1 MSSMLEQA
9 IVDATALREA
19 ALKNAEQAI
28 IEKYAPQ
35 IKDAVESLL
44 EGETTNGIQVGSYV
58 RHLESNQIG
67 QVRTIDEDGVQIEGR
82 DGKTFLAEMSQLEEA
97 EMLHE
102 EDMGIASVATSAGV
116 SAPIASAPQSVVD
129 PNSQAEL
136 SMEFEFDPSDFEIDL
151 NQVKA
156 AVQADPQSAGEE
168 PEETEDLL
176 ADLGAIDDTLGDEE
190 EVSLQEVV
198 DMVKEILN
206 EEEAEEQEVSTAEAA
221 EDDGSVMQEDLT
233 VDVEEVKH
241 GWNTTDKLKRG
252 YDQDK
257 SLAQM
262 EDTKWKEENE
272 ALVKKVAELKESLEQ
287 TTSDAHKLLGV
298 VEQLKSKLDETL
310 VSNARL
316 VYSNKTL
323 SDASLNERQKNKIV
337 EAIALAN
344 SAEEAKTLHETL
356 TATVGSNTNDGPKSL
371 SESVNRRSNLSAI
384 MPRRKENVVTE
395 SMSFAERMRKLAG
408 IN

>member
-1 MSSMLEQA
+1 MLEQA

-44 EGETTNGIQVGSYV
+44 EGNDTGIGVGSYV

-67 QVRTIDEDGVQIEGR
+67 RVHAIDEDGVQVEGR
-82 DGKTFLAEMSQLEEA
+82 DGKAFLAEMDQLEEA

-102 EDMGIASVATSAGV
+102 EEMGGMGSIATSAGI
-116 SAPIASAPQSVVD
+116 SAPIASAPQSAVD
-129 PNSQAEL
+129 PSSQAEL
-136 SMEFEFDPSDFEIDL
+136 SMEFDFDPSDFQIDL

-156 AVQADPQSAGEE
+156 QAVADPMSAGEE
-168 PEETEDLL
+168 PESTEDLLGDLGAEESGDDLL
-176 ADLGAIDDTLGDEE
+176 ADLGDEEISLQEMIDMVSEILTEEDEE
-190 EVSLQEVV
+190 EDSEEV
-198 DMVKEILN
+198 I
-206 EEEAEEQEVSTAEAA
+206 EEE
-221 EDDGSVMQEDLT
+221 LT
-233 VDVEEVKH
+233 VDVSEQKH
-241 GWNTTDKLKRG
+241 GWNTTHETART

-262 EDTKWKEENE
+262 EDSKWKEENE
-272 ALVKKVAELKESLEQ
+272 ALVKRVAELQESLEG
-287 TTSDAHKLLGV
+287 TTNDAHKLLGV
-298 VEQLKSKLDETL
+298 VEQLKNKLDEAL

-323 SDASLNERQKNKIV
+323 SDASLNERQKSKIV
-337 EAIALAN
+337 ETIASAQ

-356 TATVGSNTNDGPKSL
+356 TATVGSTPRSNPKSL
-371 SESVNRRSNLSAI
+371 SESVNRKSNLSSM
-384 MPRRKENVVTE
+384 MPRRKDKVVTE
-395 SMSFAERMRKLAG
+395 SMSFADRMKKLAG

>member
-44 EGETTNGIQVGSYV
+44 EGNDTGIGVGSYV

-67 QVRTIDEDGVQIEGR
+67 RVHAIDEDGVQIEGR
-82 DGKTFLAEMSQLEEA
+82 DGKAFLAEMDQLEEA

-102 EDMGIASVATSAGV
+102 EEMGGMGSMATSAGI
-116 SAPIASAPQSVVD
+116 SAPIASAPQSAVD
-129 PNSQAEL
+129 SSSQAEL
-136 SMEFEFDPSDFEIDL
+136 SMEFDFDPSDFQIDL

-156 AVQADPQSAGEE
+156 QAIADPMSAGEE
-168 PEETEDLL
+168 PESTEDLLSDLGAEESGDDLL
-176 ADLGAIDDTLGDEE
+176 ADLGDEEISLQEMIDMVSEILTEEDEE
-190 EVSLQEVV
+190 EDSEDEVIEEELVV
-198 DMVKEILN
+198 DVK
-206 EEEAEEQEVSTAEAA
+206 A
-221 EDDGSVMQEDLT
+221 D
-233 VDVEEVKH
+233 KH
-241 GWNTTDKLKRG
+241 GWITTDEGTLG
-252 YDQDK
+252 QDQELQ
-257 SLAQM
+257 LASM
-262 EDTKWKEENE
+262 EDTRYKEENE
-272 ALVKKVAELKESLEQ
+272 ALEKRVAELQESLEG
-287 TTSDAHKLLGV
+287 TTNDAHKLLGV
-298 VEQLKSKLDETL
+298 VEQLKNKLDEAL

-323 SDASLNERQKNKIV
+323 SDASLNERQKSKIV
-337 EAIALAN
+337 ETIASAQ

-356 TATVGSNTNDGPKSL
+356 TATVGSTPRSNPKSL
-371 SESVNRRSNLSAI
+371 SESVNRKSNLSSM
-384 MPRRKENVVTE
+384 MPRRKDKVVTE
-395 SMSFAERMRKLAG
+395 SMSFADRMKKLAG

>member
-44 EGETTNGIQVGSYV
+44 EGEETGGIRVGSYV
-58 RHLESNQIG
+58 RHLESNQNG
-67 QVRTIDEDGVQIEGR
+67 QVRAIDEDGVQVEGR
-82 DGKTFLAEMSQLEEA
+82 DGTTFLAEMSQLEEA

-102 EDMGIASVATSAGV
+102 EDMGIASVATSAEV

-156 AVQADPQSAGEE
+156 AAQNDPDSAGEE

-198 DMVKEILN
+198 DMVKEILS
-206 EEEAEEQEVSTAEAA
+206 EEETEEQEVSDAEAA

-257 SLAQM
+257 TLAHM
-262 EDTKWKEENE
+262 EDSKFKEENE
-272 ALVKKVAELKESLEQ
+272 ALIKKVAELQESLEQ
-287 TTSDAHKLLGV
+287 TTNDAHKLLGV

-337 EAIALAN
+337 EAIALAK

>member
-44 EGETTNGIQVGSYV
+44 EGEDTGGIRVGSYV

-67 QVRTIDEDGVQIEGR
+67 QVHTIDEDGVQVEGK
-82 DGKTFLAEMSQLEEA
+82 DGKTFLAEMDQLEEA

-102 EDMGIASVATSAGV
+102 EDMGIASVATSADV
-116 SAPIASAPQSVVD
+116 AAPMAAAPQSVVD
-129 PNSQAEL
+129 PSAQVDM
-136 SMEFEFDPSDFEIDL
+136 SMEFQFDASEFKINL

-156 AVQADPQSAGEE
+156 EVADDPMSGGEE
-168 PEETEDLL
+168 PETTEDLL
-176 ADLGAIDDTLGDEE
+176 SDLTTDDDALDDELGLQEMINMVQEILSEE
-190 EVSLQEVV
+190 EEPEEV
-198 DMVKEILN
+198 I
-206 EEEAEEQEVSTAEAA
+206 EEE
-221 EDDGSVMQEDLT
+221 LT
-233 VDVEEVKH
+233 VDVSQQKH
-241 GWNTTDKLKRG
+241 GWNTTHETARE
-252 YDQDK
+252 YDQDL

-262 EDTKWKEENE
+262 EDSKFKEENE
-272 ALVKKVAELKESLEQ
+272 ALMKRVAELQESLDE
-287 TTSDAHKLLGV
+287 TTKDAHKLLGV
-298 VEQLKSKLDETL
+298 VEQLKSNLDEAL

-356 TATVGSNTNDGPKSL
+356 TATVGSSTNDGPKSL

-395 SMSFAERMRKLAG
+395 SMSFADRMKKLAG

>member
-35 IKDAVESLL
+35 IKEAVESLL
-44 EGETTNGIQVGSYV
+44 EDDNAGGIRVGSYV

-67 QVRTIDEDGVQIEGR
+67 QVHAIDEDGVQVEGR
-82 DGKTFLAEMSQLEEA
+82 DGKTFLAEMEQLEEA

-102 EDMGIASVATSAGV
+102 EDMGIASVASSADVG
-116 SAPIASAPQSVVD
+116 APMAAAPQSVVD
-129 PNSQAEL
+129 PNAQVDM
-136 SMEFEFDPSDFEIDL
+136 SMEFEFDASEFNIDL

-156 AVQADPQSAGEE
+156 EVASDPMSSGEE
-168 PEETEDLL
+168 QESTEDLL
-176 ADLGAIDDTLGDEE
+176 SDLTTGEDMLDD
-190 EVSLQEVV
+190 EVSLQEMIN
-198 DMVKEILN
+198 MVQEILN
-206 EEEAEEQEVSTAEAA
+206 EDAPEE
-221 EDDGSVMQEDLT
+221 EDDEPVVEEEEVIEEELT
-233 VDVEEVKH
+233 VDLQQVKH
-241 GWNTTDKLKRG
+241 GWNTTVDSARG
-252 YDQDK
+252 YDQDM

-344 SAEEAKTLHETL
+344 STEEAKTLHETL

-395 SMSFAERMRKLAG
+395 SMSFADRMKKLAG

>member
-44 EGETTNGIQVGSYV
+44 EGNDTGIGVGSYV

-67 QVRTIDEDGVQIEGR
+67 RVHAIDEDGVQVEGR
-82 DGKTFLAEMSQLEEA
+82 DGKAFLAEMDQLEEA

-102 EDMGIASVATSAGV
+102 EEMGGMGSMATSAGI
-116 SAPIASAPQSVVD
+116 SAPIASAPQSAVD

-136 SMEFEFDPSDFEIDL
+136 SMEFDFDPSDFQIDL

-156 AVQADPQSAGEE
+156 QAVADPMSAGEE
-168 PEETEDLL
+168 PESTEDLLGDLGAEESGDDLL
-176 ADLGAIDDTLGDEE
+176 ADLGDEEISLQEMIDMVSEILTEEDEE
-190 EVSLQEVV
+190 EDSEEVIEEELVV
-198 DMVKEILN
+198 DVK
-206 EEEAEEQEVSTAEAA
+206 A
-221 EDDGSVMQEDLT
+221 D
-233 VDVEEVKH
+233 KH
-241 GWNTTDKLKRG
+241 GWITTDEGTLAN
-252 YDQDK
+252 DQELQ
-257 SLAQM
+257 LASM
-262 EDTKWKEENE
+262 EDARYKEENE
-272 ALVKKVAELKESLEQ
+272 ALEKRVAELQESLEG
-287 TTSDAHKLLGV
+287 TTNDAHKLLGV
-298 VEQLKSKLDETL
+298 VEQLKNKLDEAL

-323 SDASLNERQKNKIV
+323 SDASLNERQKSKIV
-337 EAIALAN
+337 ETIASAQ

-356 TATVGSNTNDGPKSL
+356 TATVGSTPRSNPKSL
-371 SESVNRRSNLSAI
+371 SESVNRKSNLSSM
-384 MPRRKENVVTE
+384 MPRRKDKVVTE
-395 SMSFAERMRKLAG
+395 SMSFADRMKKLAG

>member
-44 EGETTNGIQVGSYV
+44 EGDNAGGIRVGSYV

-67 QVRTIDEDGVQIEGR
+67 QVHAIDEDGVQVEGR
-82 DGKTFLAEMSQLEEA
+82 DGKTFLAEMEQLEEA

-102 EDMGIASVATSAGV
+102 EDMGIASVASSADV
-116 SAPIASAPQSVVD
+116 AAPMAAAPQSVVD
-129 PNSQAEL
+129 PNAQVDM
-136 SMEFEFDPSDFEIDL
+136 SMEFEFDASEFNIDL

-156 AVQADPQSAGEE
+156 EVASDPMSSGEE
-168 PEETEDLL
+168 QESTEDLL
-176 ADLGAIDDTLGDEE
+176 SDLTTGEDMLDD
-190 EVSLQEVV
+190 EVSLQEMIN
-198 DMVKEILN
+198 MVQEILN
-206 EEEAEEQEVSTAEAA
+206 EDAPEE
-221 EDDGSVMQEDLT
+221 EDDEPVVEEEVIEEELT
-233 VDVEEVKH
+233 VDLQQVKH
-241 GWNTTDKLKRG
+241 GWNTTVASKRE
-252 YDQDK
+252 YDQDM

-356 TATVGSNTNDGPKSL
+356 TATVGSSTNGGPKSL

-395 SMSFAERMRKLAG
+395 SMSFADRMKKLAG

>member
-44 EGETTNGIQVGSYV
+44 EGNDTGIGVGSYV

-67 QVRTIDEDGVQIEGR
+67 RVHAIDEDGVQVEGR
-82 DGKTFLAEMSQLEEA
+82 DGKAFLAEIDQLEEA

-102 EDMGIASVATSAGV
+102 EEMGGMGSMATSAGI

-129 PNSQAEL
+129 PSSQAEL
-136 SMEFEFDPSDFEIDL
+136 SMEFDFDPSDFEIDL

-156 AVQADPQSAGEE
+156 AAIDDPMSAGEE
-168 PEETEDLL
+168 LESTEDLLGDLGAEESGDDLL
-176 ADLGAIDDTLGDEE
+176 ADLGDDELSLQEMIDMVSEILTEEE
-190 EVSLQEVV
+190 EV
-198 DMVKEILN
+198 I
-206 EEEAEEQEVSTAEAA
+206 EEE
-221 EDDGSVMQEDLT
+221 LT
-233 VDVEEVKH
+233 VDVKADKH
-241 GWNTTDKLKRG
+241 GWITTDEGTLG
-252 YDQDK
+252 NDQELQ
-257 SLAQM
+257 LASM
-262 EDTKWKEENE
+262 EDTKYKEENE
-272 ALVKKVAELKESLEQ
+272 ALEKRVAELQESLEE
-287 TTSDAHKLLGV
+287 TTNDAHKLLGV
-298 VEQLKSKLDETL
+298 VEQLKNKLDEAL

-323 SDASLNERQKNKIV
+323 SDASLNERQKSKIV
-337 EAIALAN
+337 ETIASAQ

-356 TATVGSNTNDGPKSL
+356 TATVGSTPRSNPKSL
-371 SESVNRRSNLSAI
+371 SESVNRKSNLSSM
-384 MPRRKENVVTE
+384 MPRRKDKVVTE
-395 SMSFAERMRKLAG
+395 SMSFADRMKKLAG

>member
-44 EGETTNGIQVGSYV
+44 EGNDTGIGVGSYV

-67 QVRTIDEDGVQIEGR
+67 RVHAIDEDGVQIEGR
-82 DGKTFLAEMSQLEEA
+82 DGKAFLAEMDQLEEA

-102 EDMGIASVATSAGV
+102 EEMGGMGSMATSAGI
-116 SAPIASAPQSVVD
+116 SAPIASAPQSAVD
-129 PNSQAEL
+129 PSSQAEL
-136 SMEFEFDPSDFEIDL
+136 SMEFDFDPSDFQIDL

-156 AVQADPQSAGEE
+156 QAIADPMSAGEE
-168 PEETEDLL
+168 PESTEDLLSDLGAEESGDDLL
-176 ADLGAIDDTLGDEE
+176 ADLGDEEISLQEMIDMVSEILTEEDEE
-190 EVSLQEVV
+190 EDSEDEVIEEELVV
-198 DMVKEILN
+198 DVK
-206 EEEAEEQEVSTAEAA
+206 A
-221 EDDGSVMQEDLT
+221 D
-233 VDVEEVKH
+233 KH
-241 GWNTTDKLKRG
+241 GWITTDEGTLG
-252 YDQDK
+252 QDQELQ
-257 SLAQM
+257 LASM
-262 EDTKWKEENE
+262 EDTRYKEENE
-272 ALVKKVAELKESLEQ
+272 ALEKRVAELQESLEG
-287 TTSDAHKLLGV
+287 TTNDAHKLLGV
-298 VEQLKSKLDETL
+298 VEQLKNKLDEAL

-323 SDASLNERQKNKIV
+323 SDASLNERQKSKIV
-337 EAIALAN
+337 ETIASAQ

-356 TATVGSNTNDGPKSL
+356 TATVGSTPRSNPKSL
-371 SESVNRRSNLSAI
+371 SESVNRKSNLSSM
-384 MPRRKENVVTE
+384 MPRRKDKVVTE
-395 SMSFAERMRKLAG
+395 SMSFADRMKKLAG

>member
-44 EGETTNGIQVGSYV
+44 EGNGTGIGVGSYV

-67 QVRTIDEDGVQIEGR
+67 RVHAIDEDGVQVEGR
-82 DGKTFLAEMSQLEEA
+82 DGKAFLAEMDQLEEA

-102 EDMGIASVATSAGV
+102 EEMGGMGSMATSAGI
-116 SAPIASAPQSVVD
+116 SAPIASAPQSAVD

-136 SMEFEFDPSDFEIDL
+136 SMEFDFDPSDFQIDL

-156 AVQADPQSAGEE
+156 QAVADPMSAGEE
-168 PEETEDLL
+168 PESTEDLLGDLGAEESGDDLL
-176 ADLGAIDDTLGDEE
+176 ADLGDEEISLQEMIDMVSEILTEEDEE
-190 EVSLQEVV
+190 EDSEEV
-198 DMVKEILN
+198 I
-206 EEEAEEQEVSTAEAA
+206 EEE
-221 EDDGSVMQEDLT
+221 LT
-233 VDVEEVKH
+233 VDVSEQKH
-241 GWNTTDKLKRG
+241 GWNTTHETART

-262 EDTKWKEENE
+262 EDSKWKEENE
-272 ALVKKVAELKESLEQ
+272 ALVKRVAELQESLEG
-287 TTSDAHKLLGV
+287 TTNDAHKLLGV
-298 VEQLKSKLDETL
+298 VEQLKNKLDEAL

-323 SDASLNERQKNKIV
+323 SDASLNERQKSKIV
-337 EAIALAN
+337 ETIASAQ

-356 TATVGSNTNDGPKSL
+356 TATVGSTPRSNPKSL
-371 SESVNRRSNLSAI
+371 SESVNRKSNLSSM
-384 MPRRKENVVTE
+384 MPRRKDKVVTE
-395 SMSFAERMRKLAG
+395 SMSFADRMKKLAG

>member
-44 EGETTNGIQVGSYV
+44 EGNDTGIGVGSYV

-67 QVRTIDEDGVQIEGR
+67 RVHAIDEDGVQIEGR
-82 DGKTFLAEMSQLEEA
+82 DGKAFLAEMDQLEEA

-102 EDMGIASVATSAGV
+102 EEMGGMGSMATSAGI
-116 SAPIASAPQSVVD
+116 SAPIASAPQSAVD
-129 PNSQAEL
+129 PSSQAEL
-136 SMEFEFDPSDFEIDL
+136 SMEFDFDPSDFQIDL

-156 AVQADPQSAGEE
+156 QAVADPMSAGEE
-168 PEETEDLL
+168 PESTEDLLGDLGAEESGDDLL
-176 ADLGAIDDTLGDEE
+176 ADLGDEEISLQEMIDMVSEILTEEDEE
-190 EVSLQEVV
+190 EDSEEV
-198 DMVKEILN
+198 I
-206 EEEAEEQEVSTAEAA
+206 EEE
-221 EDDGSVMQEDLT
+221 LT
-233 VDVEEVKH
+233 VDVSEQKH
-241 GWNTTDKLKRG
+241 GWNTTHETART

-262 EDTKWKEENE
+262 EDSKWKEENE
-272 ALVKKVAELKESLEQ
+272 ALVKRVAELQESLEG
-287 TTSDAHKLLGV
+287 TTNDAHKLLGV
-298 VEQLKSKLDETL
+298 VEQLKNKLDEAL

-323 SDASLNERQKNKIV
+323 SDASLNERQKSKIV
-337 EAIALAN
+337 ETIASAQ

-356 TATVGSNTNDGPKSL
+356 TATVGSTPRSNPKSL
-371 SESVNRRSNLSAI
+371 SESVNRKSNLSSM
-384 MPRRKENVVTE
+384 MPRRKDKVVTE
-395 SMSFAERMRKLAG
+395 SMSFADRMKKLAG